1 MNKDNLV
8 QLWLDAE
15 EQSRKHTSEGINNCL
30 ELKDRFF
37 KEYEKLSIEDK
48 EDIQEELDSYGA

>member
-15 EQSRKHTSEGINNCL
+15 EENRKHTSEGINNCL
-30 ELKDRFF
+30 EFKDRFF
-37 KEYEKLSIEDK
+37 KEYEKLSVEDK
-48 EDIQEELDSYGA
+48 EYIQEELDSYGA